1 MKLQVYTTI
10 CGIKFIIDMEVIKG
24 DIEGL
29 LIFKPKVFSDERGYF
44 FESYSNKVFN
54 NNDIGD
60 INFVQDNQAYSKPG
74 VIRGLHFQN
83 PPCGQ
88 GKLVRVV
95 KGKVLDVAVDI
106 RKGSPT
112 YGKYQMLELSE
123 YNGLQF
129 WIPEGFAH
137 GYVSIEESIFLYKCT
152 NFYAPGYD
160 GTIKWDDPDIGID
173 WGITNPIVSE
183 KDNIGQSFKDFK
195 SEF

>member
-1 MKLQVYTTI
+1 
-10 CGIKFIIDMEVIKG
+10 MEIIKG

-29 LIFKPKVFSDERGYF
+29 LIFKPKVFFDERGSF
-44 FESYSNKVFN
+44 FESYSTTVFN
-54 NNDIGD
+54 TNDIGD

-95 KGKVLDVAVDI
+95 KGRVLDIAVDI
-106 RKGSPT
+106 RKNSPT
-112 YGKYQMLELSE
+112 YGKHQIVELSE
-123 YNGLQF
+123 ENGLQF

-137 GYVSIEESIFLYKCT
+137 GYVSLEESIFLYKCT

-160 GTIKWDDPDIGID
+160 GTIQWNDPNLGVYNDLKSMVNFNIDDA
-173 WGITNPIVSE
+173 IVSD
-183 KDNIGQSFKDFK
+183 KDKVGQSFV
-195 SEF
+195 EFETKF

>member
-1 MKLQVYTTI
+1 
-10 CGIKFIIDMEVIKG
+10 MEIIKG

-29 LIFKPKVFSDERGYF
+29 LILKPRVFNDERGYF
-44 FESYSNKVFN
+44 FESYSNKIF
-54 NNDIGD
+54 NDIGD

-95 KGKVLDVAVDI
+95 KGRVLDVAVDI
-106 RKGSPT
+106 RRGSPT
-112 YGKYQMLELSE
+112 YGKYQMVELSAS
-123 YNGLQF
+123 NGLQF

-173 WGITNPIVSE
+173 WGVTNPIISE
-183 KDNIGQSFKDFK
+183 KDSIGQSFKDFK

>member
-1 MKLQVYTTI
+1 
-10 CGIKFIIDMEVIKG
+10 MEIIKG

-29 LIFKPKVFSDERGYF
+29 LILKPKVFNDERGYF

-95 KGKVLDVAVDI
+95 KGRVLDVAVDI
-106 RKGSPT
+106 RRGSPT
-112 YGKYQMLELSE
+112 YGKYQMVELSAS
-123 YNGLQF
+123 NGLQF

-152 NFYAPGYD
+152 NNYAPGYD

-173 WGITNPIVSE
+173 WGVTNPIISE
-183 KDNIGQSFKDFK
+183 KDSIGQSFKDFK

>member
-1 MKLQVYTTI
+1 
-10 CGIKFIIDMEVIKG
+10 MEIIKG

-29 LIFKPKVFSDERGYF
+29 LILKPKVFFDERGSF
-44 FESYSNKVFN
+44 FESYSSTVFN
-54 NNDIGD
+54 TNDIGD

-74 VIRGLHFQN
+74 VVRGLHFQN
-83 PPCGQ
+83 PPCAQ

-95 KGKVLDVAVDI
+95 KGRVLDIAVDI

-112 YGKYQMLELSE
+112 YGKHQIVELSE
-123 YNGLQF
+123 ENGLQF

-137 GYVSIEESIFLYKCT
+137 GYVSLEESIFLYKCT

-160 GTIKWDDPDIGID
+160 GIIKWDDPNLGVFDEIRSMVDFSIED
-173 WGITNPIVSE
+173 FILSD
-183 KDNIGQSFKDFK
+183 KDKVGQNFNEFK